1 MKKPELCIDRK
12 DLDTAV
18 ITRVNSYSV
27 HFKLCGKYYAIKQC
41 DQDGE
46 SWFTLFEKP
55 LPGGGRGHWKALGYR
70 SGLFP
75 FPTYYG
81 RNMVHAHM
89 DARGFIL
96 NLVGK
101 NLIGLLEKGRYMG
114 LDELL
119 KKLPAEDVLKLL
131 NVRLLDPCC
140 STCNAVCP
148 IRSLNLPVK
157 GCNYGLKRSYF

>member
-1 MKKPELCIDRK
+1 MKKPQLCIDRK
-12 DLDTAV
+12 DLDSAV

-27 HFKLCGKYYAIKQC
+27 HFKLAGRYYVVKQC

-46 SWFTLFEKP
+46 SMFTLFEKP

-70 SGLFP
+70 FGLFP
-75 FPTYYG
+75 FPTCYG
-81 RNMVHAHM
+81 KRMVHAHM
-89 DARGFIL
+89 DARGFVL

-119 KKLPAEDVLKLL
+119 RKLPAEDILKLL
-131 NVRLLDPCC
+131 DIRLLAPRCR
-140 STCNAVCP
+140 TCRAVCP
-148 IRSLNLPVK
+148 IRFLNLPVK
-157 GCNYGLKRSYF
+157 DCSYSLKTSYF

>member
-1 MKKPELCIDRK
+1 MKTPELCINKK
-12 DLDTAV
+12 DLDSAV

-46 SWFTLFEKP
+46 SFFTLFAKP
-55 LPGGGRGHWKALGYR
+55 LNGGRGHWIALGHR
-70 SGLFP
+70 FGLFP
-75 FPTYYG
+75 FPAYYG
-81 RNMVHAHM
+81 RNMVYAHM

-101 NLIGLLEKGRYMG
+101 NLIGLLEKGRVMG

-119 KKLPAEDVLKLL
+119 KKLTAEDILRLL

-140 STCNAVCP
+140 RTCKAVCP
-148 IRSLNLPVK
+148 IRWLNLPVK
-157 GCNYGLKRSYF
+157 DCSYNLKNSYF